1 MKHTSTYISLARG
14 NVSQKPF
21 NRLLLTTFSKS
32 SQVPSS
38 YLFLP
43 SLSRDPS
50 KNQQHFPLVIVLD
63 FYCTSIRFP
72 CPQLSQEMCGPVI
85 GGGGGHWVEGRV
97 LGSVSASPWD
107 GMRGH
112 CCCTQFFLILLE
124 ELVSTRDVLKVCPSL
139 VQSKGF
145 TSLESLALKW
155 IMLNYSLAWVVN
167 PNKINTPHPP

>member
-1 MKHTSTYISLARG
+1 MHYCGSRLMKHTYISLARG

-72 CPQLSQEMCGPVI
+72 CPQLSQEMCGSVI
-85 GGGGGHWVEGRV
+85 WGGGALSGREGTRKCISLSLRWDERTLMLYPV
-97 LGSVSASPWD
+97 FSYTSGRTGLHKRCFKSVS
-107 GMRGH
+107 
-112 CCCTQFFLILLE
+112 FFGSE
-124 ELVSTRDVLKVCPSL
+124 
-139 VQSKGF
+139 
-145 TSLESLALKW
+145 
-155 IMLNYSLAWVVN
+155 
-167 PNKINTPHPP
+167 